1 MHVQS
6 VPWISQFSKKEDGIN
21 RLIYEPALQY
31 WTKKKEREKKKKERN
46 VPEQRENDH
55 RYDQHGE
62 GRGISNLRDDPD
74 DGQPFLTKGGEN
86 SIQDDLK

>member
-21 RLIYEPALQY
+21 RLIYEPILQY
-31 WTKKKEREKKKKERN
+31 WTNERRKKKERN

-74 DGQPFLTKGGEN
+74 DGQPFLTGGEN
-86 SIQDDLK
+86 SIQDD

>member
-21 RLIYEPALQY
+21 RLIYEPILQY
-31 WTKKKEREKKKKERN
+31 QTNERRKKKERN

-74 DGQPFLTKGGEN
+74 DGQPFLTGGEN
-86 SIQDDLK
+86 SIQDD

>member
-6 VPWISQFSKKEDGIN
+6 VPWIFQFSKKEDGIN
-21 RLIYEPALQY
+21 RLIYEPILQY
-31 WTKKKEREKKKKERN
+31 WTNERRKKKERN